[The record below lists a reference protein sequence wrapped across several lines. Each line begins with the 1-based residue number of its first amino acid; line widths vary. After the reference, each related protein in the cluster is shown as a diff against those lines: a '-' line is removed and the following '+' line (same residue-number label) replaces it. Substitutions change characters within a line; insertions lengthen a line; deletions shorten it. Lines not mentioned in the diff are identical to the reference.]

1 MANKLGYFDN
11 FINDLTE
18 RSGNMLTITGDTTVL
33 TQDNYGA
40 LIGILDVMQD
50 QVMQDLNYSD
60 LTDRGAEVLSEDYR
74 RLSDIKKQLALTM
87 EVLRK

>member
-1 MANKLGYFDN
+1 MANKLGYFDD

-18 RSGNMLTITGDTTVL
+18 RSGAMLTITGDTTVL

-50 QVMQDLNYSD
+50 QVMQDLDYSD
-60 LTDRGAEVLSEDYR
+60 LTDRGAEVLSEDYL
-74 RLSDIKKQLALTM
+74 RLSDIKKQLTLTM

>member
-1 MANKLGYFDN
+1 MASKLGYFDN

-50 QVMQDLNYSD
+50 QVMQDLDYSD

>member
-60 LTDRGAEVLSEDYR
+60 LTDRGAEVLNEDYR

>member
-18 RSGNMLTITGDTTVL
+18 RSGSMLTITGDTTVL
-33 TQDNYGA
+33 TQENYGA

-50 QVMQDLNYSD
+50 QVMQDLDYSD

>member
-1 MANKLGYFDN
+1 MANKLGYFDD

-50 QVMQDLNYSD
+50 QVMQDLDYSD

-74 RLSDIKKQLALTM
+74 RLSDIKKQLTLTM

>member
-50 QVMQDLNYSD
+50 QVMQDLDYSD

>member
-1 MANKLGYFDN
+1 MTNKLGYFDD

-50 QVMQDLNYSD
+50 QVMQDLDYSD

>member
-1 MANKLGYFDN
+1 MASKLRYFDY

-50 QVMQDLNYSD
+50 QVMQDLDYSD

>member
-50 QVMQDLNYSD
+50 QVMQDLDYSD
-60 LTDRGAEVLSEDYR
+60 LTDRGAEVLNEDYL

>member
-50 QVMQDLNYSD
+50 QVMQDLDYSD
-60 LTDRGAEVLSEDYR
+60 LTDRGSEVLSEDYR

>member
-1 MANKLGYFDN
+1 MANKLGYFDD

-50 QVMQDLNYSD
+50 QVMQDLDYSD

>member
-50 QVMQDLNYSD
+50 QVMQDLDYSD
-60 LTDRGAEVLSEDYR
+60 LTDRGAEVLNEDYR

>member
-50 QVMQDLNYSD
+50 QVMQDLDYSD
-60 LTDRGAEVLSEDYR
+60 LTDRGAEVLSKDYL

>member
-1 MANKLGYFDN
+1 MANKLGYFDD

-50 QVMQDLNYSD
+50 QVMQDLDYSD
-60 LTDRGAEVLSEDYR
+60 LTDRGAEVLSKDYL

>member
-1 MANKLGYFDN
+1 MANKLGYFDD

-50 QVMQDLNYSD
+50 QVMQDLDYSD

-87 EVLRK
+87 EVLKK

>member
-60 LTDRGAEVLSEDYR
+60 LTDRGAEVLNEDYL

>member
-1 MANKLGYFDN
+1 MASKLGYFDN

-18 RSGNMLTITGDTTVL
+18 RSGSMLTITGDTTVL

-50 QVMQDLNYSD
+50 QVMQDLDYSD

>member
-33 TQDNYGA
+33 TQENYGA

-50 QVMQDLNYSD
+50 QVMQDLDYSD